1 MTRYL
6 TLLFLLAPALLAC
19 DQLNRQSPPVVPP
32 PAVEPPPA
40 GFGMLFGKE
49 SPLYNP
55 RYDCL
60 EGNGDNILFHQ
71 TGVEPGYYAYS
82 IGEMENRSSNVLLIN
97 YEHTGEGWIS
107 IDCASLKPN
116 TSAYYYFKRTPDPA
130 EDWFVVKRNIEGTP
144 QPDGTYRIDFGPA
157 TFYRVPTSEAPL
169 YFTDRLDEKGKPR
182 LNRKRTGPLAL
193 VHGPYCLQEGARW
206 FLAVPD
212 NVSNPHTARRL
223 PSPPNP
229 PAGHV
234 LAKSTGF
241 GLLGFVDGRYIHSA
255 GGFSGGNVVFGLFPR
270 EQPYEIVYLQTTDD
284 TGSGYGG
291 PQSYIT
297 WGLVQVR
304 QGEDGRLVCNTVDWQ
319 WVEMPYVP
327 RKDLPNGLYLKS
339 EEYRRYDPFSWENGI
354 PPWQR

>member
-1 MTRYL
+1 MRTMTRYL

-32 PAVEPPPA
+32 PAVEAPPTE
-40 GFGMLFGKE
+40 FGMLFGKE

-55 RYDCL
+55 RFDCL
-60 EGNGDNILFHQ
+60 EGNGEDILFHQ

-82 IGEMENRSSNVLLIN
+82 IGEMENRSSDVLFIN
-97 YEHTGEGWIS
+97 YEHTGEGWTS
-107 IDCASLKPN
+107 INCGYLKPN

-130 EDWFVVKRNIEGTP
+130 EDWFIVKRNIETTP

-169 YFTDRLDEKGKPR
+169 YFTDRLDEKGKFK
-182 LNRKRTGPLAL
+182 LDRKRTGPLAL

-206 FLAVPD
+206 FLGEPD
-212 NVSNPHTARRL
+212 NINGYRGTFRT

-229 PAGHV
+229 PAGYV
-234 LAKSTGF
+234 ISVSSGF
-241 GLLGFVDGRYIHSA
+241 SLLGFVDGWLLWSV
-255 GGFSGGNVVFGLFPR
+255 GGFSGGSVNFGLPPR
-270 EQPYEIVYLQTTDD
+270 EQPYEVVYLQTSND
-284 TGSGYGG
+284 YRV
-291 PQSYIT
+291 SYIT

-327 RKDLPNGLYLKS
+327 RGDFPSGLYLKS
-339 EEYRRYDPFSWENGI
+339 ETYRRYDPFSWENGI